1 MQFSQVATTDLS
13 FPDFPPAAISRPI
26 ITKTETNINHI
37 YQPKPIVMKRGL
49 FAALALAA
57 ITFVGCQEQS
67 ELTPQGSDDTSSD
80 KITLFASSSMSAPAA
95 ASTRVNFDE
104 GSGEIVATWQ
114 NEVTKAD
121 SFSVYD
127 AEGNYR
133 GDFVYTGINGASSG
147 TFEQDGTF
155 KLEEGSYT
163 AVIPASTC
171 ATLAERD
178 AELTTASQ
186 AAYANA
192 TLEHLTNYMKMRAEF
207 TFVPA
212 EDAILAFEQEL
223 SMIKLSLKMPS
234 GVVPAGITITDGAE
248 GNSYYMKFPSGI
260 ANVVS
265 TYIAV
270 EPNTSQELREITFS
284 VENSDTESTDI
295 FADYV
300 VTSTQLFEAAKYYSY
315 DVSYKADVPVIDYY
329 EDGYT
334 APNGVTYSK
343 DSEGA
348 QLLTSTSDL
357 SNTAGKVY
365 FLDPESSSTVFTL
378 PVGTYTNTVIIG
390 RYSDEQPVVNAAG
403 IVSFGAGDGLIMKNI
418 DFSGNPANYTFNFAG
433 TTGLF
438 SYWVFEDCTIRKIL
452 GTAHLSYFSN
462 ASGMVENVIWRN
474 NILDITLSADNGV
487 GRLINYSSS
496 CKYTSC
502 KLIELTNNRIFSSTG
517 YYANGSLVVAD
528 GTNAADDLEI
538 VIENN
543 TVINFACSSKASISV
558 PNAKSVNINNNI
570 FWGDPDKAATNYM
583 FLYGTASGAATY
595 VEEGN
600 VFYGF
605 TAVAA
610 WKKYHTS
617 SLYFVSGESTSTYYT
632 KESID
637 IFDSYTYA
645 LGSFVVN
652 EAYADK
658 GATIAWE

>member
-1 MQFSQVATTDLS
+1 
-13 FPDFPPAAISRPI
+13 
-26 ITKTETNINHI
+26 
-37 YQPKPIVMKRGL
+37 MKRGL

-67 ELTPQGSDDTSSD
+67 ELTPQASDDSSSD
-80 KITLFASSSMSAPAA
+80 KITLFASSSISAPAA

-133 GDFVYTGINGASSG
+133 GDFVYTGINGATSG

-155 KLEEGSYT
+155 LLEEGSYT

-284 VENSDTESTDI
+284 VENSDTESTDV
-295 FADYV
+295 FADYT
-300 VTSTQLFEAAKYYSY
+300 VTSSQLFEAAKYYSY
-315 DVSYKADVPVIDYY
+315 DISYKADVPVIDYY

-343 DSEGA
+343 DTEGVT
-348 QLLTSTSDL
+348 LLTSTETL
-357 SNTAGKVY
+357 SNTAGNVY
-365 FLDPESSSTVFTL
+365 FLDPESSSTEFTMPAGL
-378 PVGTYTNTVIIG
+378 YSNTVIIG

-403 IVSFGAGDGLIMKNI
+403 IVTFGTGNGLIMKNV
-418 DFSGNPANYTFNFAG
+418 DFTGNMANYTFNYSDAS
-433 TTGLF
+433 GL
-438 SYWVFEDCTIRKIL
+438 SEYWVFEDCRIDTGMAGKSF
-452 GTAHLSYFSN
+452 SYFNKDVGSI
-462 ASGMVENVIWRN
+462 ENIIWRN
-474 NILDITLSADNGV
+474 NIVDLSLSGDDGADVRTIYFASCNAA
-487 GRLINYSSS
+487 NY
-496 CKYTSC
+496 KY
-502 KLIELTNNRIFSSTG
+502 IELTNNLIFSSSGLYTKG
-517 YYANGSLVVAD
+517 PLITVALA
-528 GTNAADDLEI
+528 AADELEI
-538 VIENN
+538 VLENN
-543 TVINFACSSKASISV
+543 TFINFACSN
-558 PNAKSVNINNNI
+558 NAFVTVSSAKGVTINDNI
-570 FWGDPDKAATNYM
+570 FWGDPAKKTTNYM
-583 FLYGTASGAATY
+583 FRYTVATAAPSTE
-595 VEEGN
+595 VIDGN
-600 VFYGF
+600 VFYGST
-605 TAVAA
+605 TADA
-610 WKKYHTS
+610 WFKYMS
-617 SLYFVSGESTSTYYT
+617 SSTYIPTQDSNIYT
-632 KESID
+632 KESIN